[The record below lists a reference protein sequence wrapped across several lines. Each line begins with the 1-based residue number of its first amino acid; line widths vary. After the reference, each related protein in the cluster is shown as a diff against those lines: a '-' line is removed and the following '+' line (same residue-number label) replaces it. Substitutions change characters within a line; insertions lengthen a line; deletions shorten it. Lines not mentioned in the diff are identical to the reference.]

1 FGHPLDMMIQRETCK
16 QSREVYQTEP
26 LAQYVK
32 SELVPGEAVA
42 QEGTDEEWE
51 QWMKET
57 FTSVWHYIA
66 TLAMMKE
73 EYGGVVD
80 NRLKIY
86 GIENVRAIDASV
98 LPIQLS
104 AHLSS
109 SLYGIAEKAAA
120 MIKEDQKSFR
130 EHPWAHQH

>member
-1 FGHPLDMMIQRETCK
+1 
-16 QSREVYQTEP
+16 
-26 LAQYVK
+26 
-32 SELVPGEAVA
+32 
-42 QEGTDEEWE
+42 
-51 QWMKET
+51 MKET

-104 AHLSS
+104 AHPLCG
-109 SLYGIAEKAAA
+109 SLG
-120 MIKEDQKSFR
+120 
-130 EHPWAHQH
+130 WL